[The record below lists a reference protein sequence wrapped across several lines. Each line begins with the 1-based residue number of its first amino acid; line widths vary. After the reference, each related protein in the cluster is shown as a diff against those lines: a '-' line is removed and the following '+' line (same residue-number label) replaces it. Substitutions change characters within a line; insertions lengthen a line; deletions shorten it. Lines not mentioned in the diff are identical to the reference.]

1 MHRDDA
7 AQTFTLTG
15 RLVTS
20 GEAVRISLAG
30 GRIAAIEPYT
40 EMPDEPL
47 PWLGAGLV
55 DLQMNGYVGWD
66 FNGPSVTNDTVRG
79 AVQALW
85 REGVTTFLPTVITA
99 SDDAITAALRAIA
112 QARHNPDIA
121 RTAVGVHLEG
131 PFISPE
137 DGARGAHNRRFV
149 QPPDWSRFM
158 RWQEAANGA
167 IRLMTLAPEWPEAI
181 PFIARCVAAGVA
193 VAIGHTAATP
203 EQIRAAVAAG
213 ASLSTHLGNG
223 AAPLLP
229 RHPNMLWEQLAHD
242 DLWASM
248 IADGFHLPDA
258 VLKVFLRVK
267 GDRAFLV
274 SDTVALAGMPPGEYR
289 TPVGGQVII
298 TPDGRLVLADDPRLL
313 AGSICP
319 LHDAISYLVNRGLT
333 TASEAWTM
341 ASTRPATFL
350 GLPVRAG
357 LVVGAP
363 ADVTVWEWHE
373 ARITITAT
381 YKDGKRVWKRKE
393 MP

>member
-1 MHRDDA
+1 
-7 AQTFTLTG
+7 
-15 RLVTS
+15 
-20 GEAVRISLAG
+20 
-30 GRIAAIEPYT
+30 
-40 EMPDEPL
+40 MPDEPL

-55 DLQMNGYVGWD
+55 DLQVNGYAGWD
-66 FNGPSVTNDTVRG
+66 FNGATVTPDIVCD

-85 REGVTTFLPTVITA
+85 RAGVTTFLPTVITA
-99 SDDAITAALRAIA
+99 SADAITAALQAIA
-112 QARHNPDIA
+112 QARRDPDIA
-121 RTAVGVHLEG
+121 RTIAGVHLEG

-137 DGARGAHNRRFV
+137 DGARGAHDRRFV
-149 QPPDWSRFM
+149 RLPDWSRFL
-158 RWQEAANGA
+158 RWQEAADGA
-167 IRLMTLAPEWPEAI
+167 ICLVTLAPEWPEAI

-229 RHPNMLWEQLAHD
+229 RHPNMLWEQLAPD

-258 VLKVFLRVK
+258 VLKVFLLVK

-274 SDTVALAGMPPGEYR
+274 SDTVALAGMPPGKYR
-289 TPVGGQVII
+289 TPVGGRVIV
-298 TPDGRLVLADDPRLL
+298 TPEGRLVLADDPRWL

-319 LHDAISYLVNRGLT
+319 LHDAISHLVNRGLT
-333 TASEAWTM
+333 PVAQAWTM

-350 GLPVRAG
+350 RLPVSAG
-357 LVVGAP
+357 LAVGAP
-363 ADVTVWEWHE
+363 ADIAVWEWQE
-373 ARITITAT
+373 ARIAITAT
-381 YKDGKRVWKRKE
+381 YKDGKHVWKREE